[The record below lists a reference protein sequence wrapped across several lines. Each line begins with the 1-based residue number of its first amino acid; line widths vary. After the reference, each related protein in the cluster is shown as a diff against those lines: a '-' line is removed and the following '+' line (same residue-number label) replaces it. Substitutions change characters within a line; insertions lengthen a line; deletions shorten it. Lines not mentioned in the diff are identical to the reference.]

1 MPRVLV
7 LGGGCREIRS
17 LRSSV
22 AAQYI
27 QGQTGL
33 QEILSKKQTEE
44 RADEEA
50 RPACPG
56 HSHPHSHTLSAHTN
70 KGIQKVRLSGL
81 KCKLPS
87 FIKKGTKHLF

>member
-1 MPRVLV
+1 MPRVQA

-50 RPACPG
+50 QPACP
-56 HSHPHSHTLSAHTN
+56 STLSNAGIHTHTQTICTH
-70 KGIQKVRLSGL
+70 K
-81 KCKLPS
+81 
-87 FIKKGTKHLF
+87 